1 MDRQGQQSTWRLK
14 NHWRLRIPNKYL
26 AMQMPSNLLLVK
38 AAASP
43 LMRQSTFRW
52 ILIFLSMSPLSVSE
66 DGGQSYIEA
75 KKSKGHPSKIIILC
89 KRFLT
94 SCSHCYVQAQQTLKH
109 IWYIIVSASHQCF
122 ITDEQHQNLDI
133 SDSSELDQH
142 LTWSQ
147 DITAGE
153 EQQGRTRTVNGD
165 FAFFAYSKS

>member
-1 MDRQGQQSTWRLK
+1 MQA
-14 NHWRLRIPNKYL
+14 IPN
-26 AMQMPSNLLLVK
+26 LL
-38 AAASP
+38 
-43 LMRQSTFRW
+43 F
-52 ILIFLSMSPLSVSE
+52 
-66 DGGQSYIEA
+66 
-75 KKSKGHPSKIIILC
+75 
-89 KRFLT
+89 
-94 SCSHCYVQAQQTLKH
+94 TLLRPGPTDTKTH
-109 IWYIIVSASHQCF
+109 MYIIVSASHQCF